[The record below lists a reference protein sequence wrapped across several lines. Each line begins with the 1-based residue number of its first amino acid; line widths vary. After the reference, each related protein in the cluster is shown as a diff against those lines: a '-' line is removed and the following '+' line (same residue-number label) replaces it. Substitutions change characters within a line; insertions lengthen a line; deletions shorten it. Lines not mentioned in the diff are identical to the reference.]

1 MSLKERLQKSF
12 WPIILRDTAGAIV
25 LLAGGAVLLSKAF
38 LKLADYTQTPMEM
51 QELSAIFD
59 GRLFFHPE
67 YAPVD
72 WAGHFS
78 DLGSTGLMVLF
89 ALIWSTTISLFLGYQ
104 LASKGHRRLWDF
116 TSGLFTLVSGFPIF
130 IIGILSWNLLI
141 IIMGFKAGEQSTV
154 LLQLLAGG
162 LILGSCEGALGEW
175 PRSFRTIFSEL
186 QDSSAFLAQR
196 ARGQSTIGLAYRM
209 VQPYLWYSLPTR
221 VSYLFGASLVLEQA
235 LNFKY
240 LGYVLID
247 SLENY
252 NKSFAYRDAMIAGL
266 FIMAVSLLIRTLF
279 GLVAKHKER
288 RQAALML
295 PAEQ

>member
-1 MSLKERLQKSF
+1 MSLKGRLQKSF
-12 WPIILRDTAGAIV
+12 WPVILRDIAGAIV
-25 LLAGGAVLLSKAF
+25 LLAGGAIILSKAF
-38 LKLADYTQTPMEM
+38 LKLADYYQTPTEL

-59 GRLFFHPE
+59 GRLFFHSE

-72 WAGHFS
+72 WAGNFS
-78 DLGSTGLMVLF
+78 DLGYTGLMVLF
-89 ALIWSTTISLFLGYQ
+89 ALIWSTAISLFLGYQ

-116 TSGLFTLVSGFPIF
+116 TSGLFTLISGFPIF
-130 IIGILSWNLLI
+130 IIGLLTWFWLI
-141 IIMGFKAGEQSTV
+141 ILLGFKAGEQSTA

-196 ARGQSTIGLAYRM
+196 ARGQSTLGLAYRM
-209 VQPYLWYSLPTR
+209 VQPYLWHSLPTR
-221 VSYLFGASLVLEQA
+221 VSYLFGASLVLEHS
-235 LNFKY
+235 LNFQY

-247 SLENY
+247 SLENS
-252 NKSFAYRDAMIAGL
+252 NKSYAYRDAMIAGL
-266 FIMAVSLLIRTLF
+266 LIMSVSLLIRTVFRLM
-279 GLVAKHKER
+279 AKHKER